1 MKFFRRGDRM
11 FALLKRCA
19 LLVALVLPLPSLAA
33 DVQPAEAGSKAKL
46 QFDRTSGRLSL
57 VKARIEVN
65 GRRQLELAKG
75 ESGDVL
81 IEPGRTLIK
90 IDSAYSP
97 GQMLFS
103 FTSEKGGEY
112 RFEVF
117 DSIDKVDAAHL
128 FGQPPKV
135 SNGEI
140 VESSGV
146 LKATLF
152 SAKAPAP
159 ASAPTPAPASAPAAP
174 ASLPA
179 KVEPVPQAAPPI
191 VVEPP
196 APVPAQGGDKP
207 TTPAS
212 SIKTQLEELKKLYDQ
227 GLISNEVYQAKQKKI
242 LEGL

>member
-1 MKFFRRGDRM
+1 M
-11 FALLKRCA
+11 FALSKRCA
-19 LLVALVLPLPSLAA
+19 LLLALMLPMLSLAA
-33 DVQPAEAGSKAKL
+33 DIQPAEPGQKAKL
-46 QFDRTSGRLSL
+46 QFERTSGRLSL

-128 FGQPPKV
+128 FGQPAKV

-140 VESSGV
+140 METSGV

-152 SAKAPAP
+152 NAK
-159 ASAPTPAPASAPAAP
+159 TPAPVPVPAAAAP
-174 ASLPA
+174 ASQPV
-179 KVEPVPQAAPPI
+179 KVEPVPQAAQI
-191 VVEPP
+191 
-196 APVPAQGGDKP
+196 P
-207 TTPAS
+207 TAPAS
-212 SIKTQLEELKKLYDQ
+212 SVKTQLEELKKLYDQ

>member
-1 MKFFRRGDRM
+1 M
-11 FALLKRCA
+11 FALSKRCA
-19 LLVALVLPLPSLAA
+19 LLLALMLPMLSLAA
-33 DVQPAEAGSKAKL
+33 DIQPAEPGQKAKL
-46 QFDRTSGRLSL
+46 QFERTSGRLSL

-128 FGQPPKV
+128 FGQPAKV

-140 VESSGV
+140 METSGV

-152 SAKAPAP
+152 NAKTAAPVP
-159 ASAPTPAPASAPAAP
+159 AAAAP
-174 ASLPA
+174 ASQPV
-179 KVEPVPQAAPPI
+179 KVEPVPQAAQIPTT
-191 VVEPP
+191 PP
-196 APVPAQGGDKP
+196 AAVPAPGNDKP
-207 TTPAS
+207 TAPAS
-212 SIKTQLEELKKLYDQ
+212 SVKIQLEELKKLYDQ

>member
-1 MKFFRRGDRM
+1 M
-11 FALLKRCA
+11 FALSKRCA
-19 LLVALVLPLPSLAA
+19 LLLALMLPMLSLAA
-33 DVQPAEAGSKAKL
+33 DIQPAEPGQKAKL
-46 QFDRTSGRLSL
+46 QFERTSGRLSL

-128 FGQPPKV
+128 FGQPAKV

-140 VESSGV
+140 METSGV

-152 SAKAPAP
+152 NAK
-159 ASAPTPAPASAPAAP
+159 TPAPVPAAAAP
-174 ASLPA
+174 ASQPV
-179 KVEPVPQAAPPI
+179 KVEPVPQAAQIPTA
-191 VVEPP
+191 PP
-196 APVPAQGGDKP
+196 AAVPAPGNDKP
-207 TTPAS
+207 TAPAS
-212 SIKTQLEELKKLYDQ
+212 SVKTQLEELKKLYDQ

>member
-1 MKFFRRGDRM
+1 M
-11 FALLKRCA
+11 FAVSKKCA
-19 LLVALVLPLPSLAA
+19 LLLALMLPMLSIAA
-33 DVQPAEAGSKAKL
+33 DALPAEAGQKARL
-46 QFDRTSGRLSL
+46 QFERTSGRLSL

-75 ESGDVL
+75 ETGDVL

-128 FGQPPKV
+128 FGQPAKV

-140 VESSGV
+140 METSGV
-146 LKATLF
+146 LKASLF
-152 SAKAPAP
+152 NAK
-159 ASAPTPAPASAPAAP
+159 TPA
-174 ASLPA
+174 
-179 KVEPVPQAAPPI
+179 
-191 VVEPP
+191 P
-196 APVPAQGGDKP
+196 APVPAAAAPASQPVKAESVPQAAQTPTAPPAAIPAPGNDKP
-207 TTPAS
+207 TAPAS
-212 SIKTQLEELKKLYDQ
+212 SVKTQLEELKKLYDQ

>member
-1 MKFFRRGDRM
+1 M
-11 FALLKRCA
+11 FALSKRCA
-19 LLVALVLPLPSLAA
+19 LLLALMLPMLSLAA
-33 DVQPAEAGSKAKL
+33 DIQPAEPGQKAKL
-46 QFDRTSGRLSL
+46 QFERTSGRLSL

-128 FGQPPKV
+128 FGQPAKV

-140 VESSGV
+140 METSGV

-152 SAKAPAP
+152 NAKTAAPVP
-159 ASAPTPAPASAPAAP
+159 AAAAP
-174 ASLPA
+174 ASQPV
-179 KVEPVPQAAPPI
+179 KVEPVPQAAQIPTA
-191 VVEPP
+191 PP
-196 APVPAQGGDKP
+196 AAVPAPGNDKP
-207 TTPAS
+207 TAPAS
-212 SIKTQLEELKKLYDQ
+212 SVKIQLEELKKLYDQ

>member
-1 MKFFRRGDRM
+1 M
-11 FALLKRCA
+11 FALSKRCA
-19 LLVALVLPLPSLAA
+19 LLAALLLPMLSIAA
-33 DVQPAEAGSKAKL
+33 DTQPADAGQKARL
-46 QFDRTSGRLSL
+46 QFERTSGRLSL

-65 GRRQLELAKG
+65 GRRQMELAKG

-128 FGQPPKV
+128 FGRPPKV
-135 SNGEI
+135 SHGEI
-140 VESSGV
+140 LETSGV

-152 SAKAPAP
+152 NVKTPAPAPVPAPAP
-159 ASAPTPAPASAPAAP
+159 ASQPVKA
-174 ASLPA
+174 
-179 KVEPVPQAAPPI
+179 EPVPAAAQTP
-191 VVEPP
+191 VEPP
-196 APVPAQGGDKP
+196 AAAAAQGSDKP
-207 TTPAS
+207 TVPAS
-212 SIKTQLEELKKLYDQ
+212 SVKTQLEELKKLYDQ

-242 LEGL
+242 LDGL